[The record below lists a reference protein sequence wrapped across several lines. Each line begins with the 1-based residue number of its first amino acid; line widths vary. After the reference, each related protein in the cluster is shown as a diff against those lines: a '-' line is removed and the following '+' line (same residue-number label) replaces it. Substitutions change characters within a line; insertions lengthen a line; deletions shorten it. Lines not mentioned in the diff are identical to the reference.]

1 MKLAVK
7 WEELATAGRRG
18 ALVEAQARKVI
29 AEITEQATGHP
40 LQFKNVEDFLN
51 SWLAGRAGARAEAT
65 LFKYKQAVR
74 EFLTHL
80 GKRAALPL
88 NAIGSAD
95 CIAFRDRCTALGRAP
110 SSVTNLLKCL
120 SSAFESAKKEGS
132 IPHNPWNAVP
142 ILKDPEKQ
150 RRQVFTPQQIQM
162 LLNAA
167 SDSWRGLILF
177 GYFTGLRLQDI
188 VNLKWENLDLE
199 SGLLRIVTRKTNKEV
214 TLALHPDLRSW
225 LNAQEK
231 MSGAKYVLEELKNQ
245 SANHLSRS
253 FARFMKRAGVQ
264 GELIRK
270 AKGDSG
276 HNLSGL
282 TFHSLRHT
290 FISAMANAGV
300 SEELRM
306 EIVGQTTGAVHKI
319 YTHHEAERLR
329 AAITT
334 IPSLL

>member
-1 MKLAVK
+1 MKLAVE
-7 WEELATAGRRG
+7 WEELATAGKQG
-18 ALVEAQARKVI
+18 TLVAAQARKVV
-29 AEITEQATGHP
+29 AEITEVATGHP
-40 LQFKNVEDFLN
+40 LQFKSVEEFLN
-51 SWLAGRAGARAEAT
+51 SWVIGRVGAKAHAT
-65 LFKYKQAVR
+65 LLKYKQAVR
-74 EFLTHL
+74 EFIAHL
-80 GKRAALPL
+80 GKRAVLPL
-88 NAIGSAD
+88 NAIGSSD
-95 CIAFRDRCTALGRAP
+95 CIAFRDRCTGLGRTP

-120 SSAFESAKKEGS
+120 SAAFESAKKEGF

-142 ILKDPEKQ
+142 VLKDPEKR
-150 RRQVFTPQQIQM
+150 RRQVFTPEQIRS

-167 SDSWRGLILF
+167 SNSWRGLILF

-188 VNLKWENLDLE
+188 VNLQWENLDLE
-199 SGLLRIVTRKTNKEV
+199 SGMLRITARKTNKDI
-214 TLALHPDLRSW
+214 TIALHPDVKSW
-225 LNAQEK
+225 LEVQNK
-231 MSGAKYVLEELKNQ
+231 GTGDVYVLDELKIQ

-253 FARFMKRAGVQ
+253 FTRFMGRNGVK

-270 AKGDSG
+270 AKGRSG

-306 EIVGQTTGAVHKI
+306 EIAGQTTGAVHKI

-329 AAITT
+329 SAITT
-334 IPSLL
+334 IPSIL